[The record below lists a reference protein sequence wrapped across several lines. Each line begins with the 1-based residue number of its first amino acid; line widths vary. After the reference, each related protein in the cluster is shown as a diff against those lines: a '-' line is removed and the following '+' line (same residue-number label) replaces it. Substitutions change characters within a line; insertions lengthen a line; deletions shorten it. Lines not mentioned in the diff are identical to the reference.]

1 MPGEPRQIAR
11 IDDYHKPEWPGW
23 AYEPEPL
30 LLGDKGHPRPLFRN
44 AVIALRHS
52 PEWAG
57 RLCYDLF
64 HNRPV
69 LKGAAPWMASEP
81 EAEHPW
87 TEAND
92 LRLTN
97 WLQQQGIAVP
107 PTVTGQAVEMVARDR
122 EFHPVRDYLSSCR
135 WDGKPRLDAWMI
147 DYLGTEPSDYVRAV
161 ASKFLISAVARVERP
176 GCKAD
181 CAPILE
187 GAQGILKSTALKT
200 LASTLVC
207 RRTRRTRQQRCRT
220 AARRRLDHR
229 VG

>member
-147 DYLGTEPSDYVRAV
+147 EQPRQCVFAGTVNHNEYLRDETG
-161 ASKFLISAVARVERP
+161 
-176 GCKAD
+176 
-181 CAPILE
+181 
-187 GAQGILKSTALKT
+187 
-200 LASTLVC
+200 
-207 RRTRRTRQQRCRT
+207 
-220 AARRRLDHR
+220 ARRFWPVTCRKIEIDGFAEARDQLWAEARDRYLSGETWWLDSASFKSR
-229 VG
+229 GARAAGTLPG